1 MQGRCELAITDAA
14 CASVVQRQDKNSF
27 LAYPRLRY
35 AIIPSILFYRI
46 KDLSVDE
53 LAPIYSMTG
62 YAVVATDSLQGSL
75 NIELRALNN
84 RYLDIQFRLPDELR
98 MLEGTMRELLTTRLN
113 RGKIECRVNFL
124 PSLSTENLQHINTD
138 LLHKLLNLNQAVRA
152 ALPDAHGLDVAD
164 ILRWPGMLGSAAAPV
179 ADLAGPCMNLLGT
192 ALDELAA
199 ARAREGEKL
208 KLILLE
214 RLARIR
220 LLAAEAVP
228 RIPALIVAFQEKLK
242 ARLCEAMISCDDDR
256 IRQEL
261 TLFASKIDVDEELSR
276 LQTHLDEVERVL
288 NKGGAIGKRL
298 DFLMQELNRE
308 ANTIG
313 SKSVDAEASR
323 MCVELKVLIEQMREQ
338 VQNLE

>member
-1 MQGRCELAITDAA
+1 M
-14 CASVVQRQDKNSF
+14 
-27 LAYPRLRY
+27 
-35 AIIPSILFYRI
+35 
-46 KDLSVDE
+46 
-53 LAPIYSMTG
+53 
-62 YAVVATDSLQGSL
+62 
-75 NIELRALNN
+75 
-84 RYLDIQFRLPDELR
+84 
-98 MLEGTMRELLTTRLN
+98 N

-124 PSLSTENLQHINTD
+124 PSLGAGNLEHINAD

-152 ALPDAHGLDVAD
+152 AFPEARGLDVAD
-164 ILRWPGMLGSAAAPV
+164 ILRWPGMLSSATVPV
-179 ADLAGPCMNLLGT
+179 ADLCVPCIELLSA

-220 LLAAEAVP
+220 RLAAEAVP
-228 RIPALIVAFQEKLK
+228 RIPALLIAFQEKLK
-242 ARLCEAMISCDDDR
+242 ARLCEAMINCDDDR
-256 IRQEL
+256 MRQEL

-288 NKGGAIGKRL
+288 HKGGAIGKRL

-313 SKSVDAEASR
+313 SKSVDAEMSK

>member
-1 MQGRCELAITDAA
+1 
-14 CASVVQRQDKNSF
+14 VN
-27 LAYPRLRY
+27 
-35 AIIPSILFYRI
+35 
-46 KDLSVDE
+46 E

-62 YAVVATDSLQGSL
+62 YAVASSDLPQGSL
-75 NIELRALNN
+75 NLELRSLNN
-84 RYLDIQFRLPDELR
+84 RYLDVQFRLPDELR
-98 MLEGTMRELLTTRLN
+98 MLEGSMREFLTARLN
-113 RGKIECRVNFL
+113 RGKIECRINLL
-124 PSLSTENLQHINTD
+124 PSLGTENLQHVNTD
-138 LLHKLLNLNQAVRA
+138 MLHKLLNLNQAVRA
-152 ALPDAHGLDVAD
+152 ALPEARCLDVAD
-164 ILRWPGMLGSAAAPV
+164 ILRWPGVLSSAALPV
-179 ADLAGPCMNLLGT
+179 ADLSASCMDLLGT

-214 RLARIR
+214 RLAKIR

-228 RIPALIVAFQEKLK
+228 RIPVLLAAFQEKLK
-242 ARLCEAMISCDDDR
+242 TRLCEAMINCDDVR

-261 TLFASKIDVDEELSR
+261 TLFAGKIDVDEELSR

-288 NKGGAIGKRL
+288 RKGGAIGKRL

-313 SKSVDAEASR
+313 SKSVDAEVSK
-323 MCVELKVLIEQMREQ
+323 MCIELKVLIEQMREQ